1 MMDAIRKIY
10 VEELKLP
17 QFKDSDDFFDVGG
30 HSLIMASIQRRL
42 NDELKLDVAMD
53 MLFRYPTLDALK
65 SHIFATP

>member
-42 NDELKLDVAMD
+42 SEELKLDVTMD
-53 MLFRYPTLDALK
+53 TLFRYPTLESLRP
-65 SHIFATP
+65 HI